1 MLHRFG
7 LFPVIAMNEYEDID
21 KFLDWEEMLENNGR
35 SARNTSG
42 KPGKAKKKSAVPAME
57 LTDFIDDAAQWVPSY
72 ARALDPRHHE
82 RTWLIESVSQFY
94 RDNTITDVTRRVKGG
109 KEANVYCCIGH
120 PATGMD
126 LIAAKLYRPR
136 MLRTLKNDAIY
147 KSGRQL
153 RDEAGKQLKGRREKL
168 ALQQKTTF
176 GKHLDMVWWIGN
188 EFRVQNSLYEA
199 GAAVPRPI
207 GHNGN
212 TILMAYIGDE
222 WLAAPAL
229 SDVSLERAEAS
240 DLFDSVMHNARLM
253 LENHYVHGDLSAFN
267 ILYWDG
273 KIWIID
279 FPQVVD
285 ARINPNARMLLG
297 RDIKR
302 VCDYFGRFGI
312 RSDPE
317 RITRE
322 LWIPYMG
329 DD

>member
-21 KFLDWEEMLENNGR
+21 KYLDWEEMFENNGR

-42 KPGKAKKKSAVPAME
+42 KPGKAKKKSAVPAMK

-153 RDEAGKQLKGRREKL
+153 RDEAGKQIKGRREKL
-168 ALQQKTTF
+168 ALQQKTAF

-222 WLAAPAL
+222 WLAAPTL
-229 SDVSLERAEAS
+229 SDVSPDRDEAS
-240 DLFDSVMHNARLM
+240 VLFDSVMHNVRLM

-267 ILYWDG
+267 ILYWNG

-297 RDIKR
+297 RDINR
-302 VCDYFGRFGI
+302 VCDYFGRFGV

-322 LWIPYMG
+322 LWAPYMG